1 MKNLLVVAFNGML
14 DSSYALTMDTLRTAN
29 VLHAG
34 NGTLSRVRVAVV
46 GHTRSVVTG
55 GGLKLA
61 TDYTFAELRHWPVVP
76 DWIVIPGLGA
86 ATGEL
91 INARLQD
98 PDMRGLMSLL
108 QAAPESTRIGASCAS
123 VFLLAQAGLLSGKP
137 VTTTWWLASVFRARY
152 PQIAL
157 DETKMLVQDGRM
169 LTAGSAFAQLD
180 LVLAIITDVLGS
192 SIAHLCSRYLLIDQ
206 RPSQARYMM
215 PAHVQQTDPAVVA
228 AERWID
234 ARISEPISIT
244 ELASAM
250 AMSTKTLSRRV
261 AAASGVSPLKLV
273 QRRRLLAAVHLIETT
288 PLPVEVVAARVGY
301 QDGTALRKIIK
312 RELATTPTALR
323 SDRGYK
329 CA

>member
-1 MKNLLVVAFNGML
+1 
-14 DSSYALTMDTLRTAN
+14 
-29 VLHAG
+29 
-34 NGTLSRVRVAVV
+34 
-46 GHTRSVVTG
+46 
-55 GGLKLA
+55 
-61 TDYTFAELRHWPVVP
+61 
-76 DWIVIPGLGA
+76 
-86 ATGEL
+86 
-91 INARLQD
+91 
-98 PDMRGLMSLL
+98 
-108 QAAPESTRIGASCAS
+108 
-123 VFLLAQAGLLSGKP
+123 
-137 VTTTWWLASVFRARY
+137 
-152 PQIAL
+152 
-157 DETKMLVQDGRM
+157 
-169 LTAGSAFAQLD
+169 
-180 LVLAIITDVLGS
+180 
-192 SIAHLCSRYLLIDQ
+192 LCSRYLLIDQ

-329 CA
+329 CD